1 VHALQARLSNE
12 VTTWLPKYV
21 RRIKG
26 GPGRVVR
33 TRRTFLDTEEWT
45 LLKQGVA
52 QLRKSGKFER
62 FAVRKGS
69 PAPNSV
75 VQALLNVHK
84 DNTKLGNT
92 QRVVSLSFSFNLQ
105 ASSLRIVIEGEV
117 VNSFGHKVFL
127 TAVGRR
133 QAKNT
138 NPLAR
143 DPTPIRAP
151 VLRLQ

>member
-1 VHALQARLSNE
+1 MHALQARLSNE

-26 GPGRVVR
+26 GPGRVVK

-92 QRVVSLSFSFNLQ
+92 QRVVS
-105 ASSLRIVIEGEV
+105 R
-117 VNSFGHKVFL
+117 FL
-127 TAVGRR
+127 
-133 QAKNT
+133 
-138 NPLAR
+138 
-143 DPTPIRAP
+143 
-151 VLRLQ
+151 